1 MLNLRAKICW
11 IEDINL
17 KFHCFYGKVANPKFQ
32 FFSWENKCGCKGVDC
47 CSDVGE
53 CRPRPH
59 CHTPPSAPTSLKRS
73 VIFCQML
80 NFVISGVVFF
90 AKILGVICPENS
102 LLSFLSG
109 PRLSAVHSVGF
120 PGDFLIF
127 SHFLGR
133 FSYFLTFFL
142 REIFSFSYLF
152 WGRWARCS
160 SARAWPSGWSWSCSP
175 RRPSSAAGAFSPSP
189 SPDTSLKIGTC
200 KATSIKVEQKT
211 LN

>member
-1 MLNLRAKICW
+1 MRVQ
-11 IEDINL
+11 
-17 KFHCFYGKVANPKFQ
+17 G
-32 FFSWENKCGCKGVDC
+32 SRVDC

-102 LLSFLSG
+102 LISFLSG

-120 PGDFLIF
+120 PGDFFIF

-133 FSYFLTFFL
+133 FSYFLTFFSEGDFLIFLPFL
-142 REIFSFSYLF
+142 REMSPLF
-152 WGRWARCS
+152 IS
-160 SARAWPSGWSWSCSP
+160 PSLAVWMKLVL
-175 RRPSSAAGAFSPSP
+175 FSPPAVFSCRRFR
-189 SPDTSLKIGTC
+189 SL
-200 KATSIKVEQKT
+200 SIS
-211 LN
+211 